1 MVREKYVQQ
10 LESVKGDLS
19 ELGGMVCEM
28 ISLSS
33 SCLSS
38 GAKPCHQKVIS
49 MEAAAKKRFL
59 ALEEKC
65 LRILARQQP
74 VASDLRF
81 ITSALHAARKLER
94 CGSYA
99 SDIAQTSLLLGHRI
113 TAGLPEIQQMANSSE
128 AAICI
133 SVRGFVEKDML
144 LSEEVSKLEAETDEQ
159 LRGLIE
165 KLKTEAQKGR
175 QHIEIAFRTY
185 MISKYLERAADN
197 AVRITHA
204 TGYMATGD
212 RKYLL
217 D

>member
-1 MVREKYVQQ
+1 MVRENYVQQ
-10 LESVKGDLS
+10 LESVKADLS
-19 ELGGMVCEM
+19 GLGDMVCEM
-28 ISLSS
+28 LALSS
-33 SCLSS
+33 TCLLR
-38 GAKPCHQKVIS
+38 GGKKCHRDVVS
-49 MEAAAKKRFL
+49 MEAKAKRRFL

-65 LRILARQQP
+65 LRIMARQQP

-99 SDIAQTSLLLGHRI
+99 SDISQTAMLLGHRVS
-113 TAGLPEIQQMANSSE
+113 AGLPEIRQMAQSAE
-128 AAICI
+128 AALRI
-133 SVRGFVEKDML
+133 SVRGFAEKDML
-144 LSEEVSKLEAETDEQ
+144 LSNEVAKLEADTDAQ
-159 LRGLIE
+159 LRALLE

-175 QHIEIAFRTY
+175 SHTEIAFRTY

-197 AVRITHA
+197 AVRITNA
-204 TGYMATGD
+204 TGYMVTGD

>member
-1 MVREKYVQQ
+1 MVRENYMQQ
-10 LESVKGDLS
+10 LESVKADLS
-19 ELGGMVCEM
+19 VLGNMVCEM
-28 ISLSS
+28 LALSS
-33 SCLSS
+33 TCLLR
-38 GAKPCHQKVIS
+38 GGKKCHRDVVS
-49 MEAAAKKRFL
+49 MEAKAKRRFL

-65 LRILARQQP
+65 LRIMARQQP

-99 SDIAQTSLLLGHRI
+99 SDISQTAMLLGHRVS
-113 TAGLPEIQQMANSSE
+113 AGLPEIRQMTGSAE
-128 AAICI
+128 AAVRI

-144 LSEEVSKLEAETDEQ
+144 LSDEVEKLEEDTDSQ
-159 LRGLIE
+159 LKLLLE

-175 QHIEIAFRTY
+175 QHTEIAFRTY

-204 TGYMATGD
+204 TGYMVTGD